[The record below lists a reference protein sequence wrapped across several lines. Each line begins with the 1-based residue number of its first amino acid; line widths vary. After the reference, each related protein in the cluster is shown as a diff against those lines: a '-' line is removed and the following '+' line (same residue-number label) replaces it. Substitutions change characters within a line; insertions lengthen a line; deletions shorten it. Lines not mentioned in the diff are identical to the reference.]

1 MTVKHSC
8 HSRLRGNDNRICCTK
23 HSFFCRK
30 CITGSKGIP
39 RPTAIREVSNQELDL
54 SIYVEHQICSS
65 MVELWRLT
73 QTPHLHQR
81 WDLRFTSI
89 TYLDRPDDNE
99 PQQFRYATRIGL
111 GIEIEGWG
119 ETAGEQVDEELCTSA
134 LKFGSDDWRSLIRA
148 GSGYW
153 KYEQVEDGIR
163 FITGYDYQVR
173 WGVIGRVCDR
183 LVFRPLVGW
192 ATAWSFDRLR
202 LWLESNVEPERAA
215 RQTLIHALAAATVSF
230 VWIWHGIVPKLAGPH
245 PDELAML
252 FEAGV
257 PEALLVPGVR
267 IIGIAE
273 LLFGLAVPLFAM
285 RRWPWLL
292 TIALMVAATIGALVN
307 SPHRIAGAF
316 GPVTLNLLLGVL
328 AAVGLLSLRD
338 LPSARRCLR
347 HPPNRNKENH
357 S

>member
-1 MTVKHSC
+1 MDDV
-8 HSRLRGNDNRICCTK
+8 
-23 HSFFCRK
+23 
-30 CITGSKGIP
+30 
-39 RPTAIREVSNQELDL
+39 
-54 SIYVEHQICSS
+54 
-65 MVELWRLT
+65 WRLT

-81 WDLRFTSI
+81 WDLRFSSI
-89 TYLDRPDDNE
+89 TYLDRPDDSE

-111 GIEIEGWG
+111 GVEIEGWG
-119 ETAGEQVDEELCTSA
+119 ETAGEQVDEYLRTSA
-134 LKFGSDDWRSLIRA
+134 LKFGSHDWRSLIRA

-183 LVFRPLVGW
+183 LVFRPMVGW

-202 LWLESNVEPERAA
+202 LWIESGVEPERAA
-215 RQTLIHALAAATVSF
+215 RQTLIHALAAAAVSF

-257 PEALLVPGVR
+257 PEAWLVSGVR
-267 IIGIAE
+267 VIGIAE
-273 LLFGLAVPLFAM
+273 SLLGVAVPLFAM

-292 TIALMVAATIGALVN
+292 TMALMVVATIAAIAN

-316 GPVTLNLLLGVL
+316 GPITLNVLLGVL

-347 HPPNRNKENH
+347 QPPNRKGDNH